1 MLRCEECGDL
11 LLDLAYDL
19 LDPGETL
26 RVREHLESCPDC
38 KAAFQLALRQKM
50 LLARAAFACPVVPEF
65 SQPCDEA
72 PAEIAPV
79 TLPLAPTAPKP
90 RRPVRLAW
98 IAAAAAFFLVVF
110 PAYYYWHGLSVRH
123 GELVQLRRDVA
134 DVDDQYAS
142 IVKDFQKRRLYY
154 AALETRQELRLEVTG
169 PSVYDPTV
177 DNAYHVVTKDLA
189 GQELSGLVAVRLVD
203 AASNRVLWKDETAI
217 RGGRSLRVP
226 ANLSVSPQ
234 TKARLEIRASAGSA
248 TDTVEEVVTPV
259 PDAPLTQLTLNKR
272 LYHVGEIV
280 FFRSVTLERYTLRPP
295 EKPLRL
301 QQALRDPQGKTVV
314 SFTTATGPGGI
325 ASGELALTK
334 DLAEGDYTLQIAD
347 EAGRAVATQPLR
359 VAREVP
365 ANLSFHRQRYRPG
378 DKVVASYQ
386 SRRLENGVA
395 MGNQAVTVKVL
406 QDDGKM
412 LEGLRQPMQLYTNA
426 QGQANIEFN
435 IPRLGAD
442 SPFNLE
448 IQLNEDKSKEK
459 LVREIPLAVSPP
471 EVEFFP
477 EGGELL
483 AGAANRVYF
492 RATTKSGEPADLEG
506 RVVDSRGESVA
517 EVRTEAH
524 DAVRG
529 LGAFN
534 LTPRS
539 GENYRLQI
547 TSPAGVKSSP
557 ALPAARQAGVSLSV
571 ENPVEAEGDAI
582 HVVLNSYAEK
592 SLLLVA
598 DCRGRSVAQQYL
610 TASAGTTRA
619 SLTPAAGARGTLR
632 VTVYELGA
640 GGVTPLAERLVFRD
654 PNDKLVL
661 SASTKKFAYLPGESV
676 GMTVNSADEKGKAAP
691 AWLAALVVDERVL
704 PDDSSADQSMPAFF
718 YLLNDVG
725 RPRDLD
731 NADVLLA
738 PGDQARR
745 ALDLFLGTHG
755 WRRFVPAA
763 APAEK
768 VAWFHRDNRDSAL
781 KRHEQELAAARSDLE
796 SRRLKAEEMRERGE
810 GLRNRAQVAFLELS
824 EFEQWPRQLLG
835 IGLGVVVVAL
845 VLAGAGLLLWGLAT
859 LARGGAARTHLL
871 VAMVLL
877 GCCLAAL
884 LAFGNRPAP
893 GDRQDALA
901 WVQSKIQPF
910 DLVVPQEQQKVRPEQ
925 RTDDTAQ
932 SVKRPL
938 AEEPSGGGGGLKDL
952 TQKAADQ
959 KVSAVKDVYA
969 NLARNADRDLPS
981 SNFRMN
987 LSVPQNYDAAGMG
1000 EPLQARFKD
1009 VAREQAAAARS
1020 TRLDN
1025 PVPTS
1030 APTGGVG
1037 GMPASAAESAK
1048 SQSAGGKASGPPP
1061 VMVTPA
1067 TANPVPPPAEMKQGG
1082 GGLNAPDG
1090 VQQNLDNSL
1099 RQREYA
1105 HKHTRKDNDFQDTVF
1120 WHSALFTQGGE
1131 VRVEFDLSS
1140 VPTSYRVLLYG
1151 NTADGRLGGF
1161 QGRLTTRTS
1170 GSWQPVKR

>member
-1 MLRCEECGDL
+1 MLRCEECGEL

-19 LDPGETL
+19 LDPGEAL
-26 RVREHLESCPDC
+26 RVRAHLESCPDC
-38 KAAFQLALRQKM
+38 RAAFQQALGQKT

-65 SQPCDEA
+65 SHPSDEA
-72 PAEIAPV
+72 PAETPSE
-79 TLPLAPTAPKP
+79 TLPLVPTASKN
-90 RRPVRLAW
+90 RRPVRW
-98 IAAAAAFFLVVF
+98 MWVAAAAAVFLVVF
-110 PAYYYWHGLSVRH
+110 PACYYWHGLSVRH
-123 GELVQLRRDVA
+123 GELAQLRRDVA

-142 IVKDFQKRRLYY
+142 TVKDFQKRRIFY
-154 AALETRQELRLEVTG
+154 AALEARRDLRLEVTG

-177 DNAYHVVTKDLA
+177 ENAYHVVAKTLEGKEVS
-189 GQELSGLVAVRLVD
+189 GQVAVRLVD
-203 AASNRVLWKDETAI
+203 VKSNRELWKDEGAI
-217 RGGRSLRVP
+217 SGGRSLRLP
-226 ANLSVSPQ
+226 AKLPVTPQ
-234 TKARLEIRASAGSA
+234 TKARLEFRASAGGE
-248 TDTVEEVVTPV
+248 TDTVAEDVTAV

-272 LYHVGEIV
+272 LYYVGEIV

-295 EKPLRL
+295 EKPVRL
-301 QQALRDPQGKTVV
+301 QQSLRDPQGKTVV

-334 DLAEGDYTLQIAD
+334 DLAEGDYSLQIAD

-365 ANLSFHRQRYRPG
+365 ANLYFHRQRYRPG

-412 LEGLRQPMQLYTNA
+412 LEGLRQPIQLFTNA
-426 QGQANIEFN
+426 QGQANIEFD
-435 IPRLGAD
+435 IPRLGAV
-442 SPFNLE
+442 SPVNLE

-506 RVVDSRGESVA
+506 RVVDFRGEPVA
-517 EVRTEAH
+517 QVRTEAH

-529 LGAFN
+529 LGAFS
-534 LTPRS
+534 LTPRA
-539 GENYRLQI
+539 GESYRLQI
-547 TSPAGVKSSP
+547 TSPAGVKTSP
-557 ALPAARQAGVSLSV
+557 ALPAARQAGISLSV
-571 ENPVEAEGDAI
+571 ENPVEAEGDTI
-582 HVVLNSYAEK
+582 HVVLNSSAEK

-610 TASAGTTRA
+610 TASAGTTRT

-632 VTVYELGA
+632 VTAYELGA
-640 GGVTPLAERLVFRD
+640 GSVTPLAERLIFRE

-796 SRRLKAEEMRERGE
+796 SRRLKADALREEGE
-810 GLRNRAQVAFLELS
+810 ALRNRAQLAFLELS

-835 IGLGVVVVAL
+835 IGLGVLVVAL
-845 VLAGAGLLLWGLAT
+845 LLAGAGLLLWGLAT
-859 LARGGAARTHLL
+859 LARGGAARPHLL
-871 VAMVLL
+871 LAMVLL
-877 GCCLAAL
+877 GCCLTAL
-884 LAFGNRPAP
+884 LAFGDRSAP

-901 WVQSKIQPF
+901 WVRPKTQPF
-910 DLVVPQEQQKVRPEQ
+910 DLAVPQEQQKLRSEQ
-925 RTDDTAQ
+925 RADDTAQ

-938 AEEPSGGGGGLKDL
+938 VEEPSGRGGGLKDL
-952 TQKAADQ
+952 AQQAADQ
-959 KVSAVKDVYA
+959 KVAAVKEAYA
-969 NLARNADRDLPS
+969 NLARNADRDLPG
-981 SNFRMN
+981 SNLRMN
-987 LSVPQNYDAAGMG
+987 FSPPKNYDAAGMV
-1000 EPLQARFKD
+1000 EPLQTRFKD
-1009 VAREQAAAARS
+1009 VAREQAAAART

-1025 PVPTS
+1025 PVTTS

-1037 GMPASAAESAK
+1037 GMPTSAAESAK
-1048 SQSAGGKASGPPP
+1048 SQSSGGKASGPPEP
-1061 VMVTPA
+1061 SVTPA
-1067 TANPVPPPAEMKQGG
+1067 TVTPVRPPAEMKQGG

-1120 WHSALFTQGGE
+1120 WHPALFTQGGE

-1140 VPTSYRVLLYG
+1140 VPTSFRVLLYG

-1170 GSWQPVKR
+1170 GAWQPVKR